1 MGSALLSVVFIGIA
15 TAILPFAVIIVLF
28 LLRGEGGLPKA
39 VAFVAGSIAV
49 RIVQGI
55 VFGYIF
61 VSSADSHGESSSDL
75 VTSTLLLV
83 LGILLLIAAFKKW
96 RKEEDP
102 DAPPPKWM
110 ITLSV
115 LSTAKAFG
123 LGALLTAVSAKQWV
137 FTLSAIGVIAEAP
150 LSPVQDVLVFLVYV
164 LVAALLVLLPI
175 IVCAV
180 APKQSAR
187 TLAAAQKWLEDH
199 NSQIMIMASLVFG
212 LLFLYKGIS
221 GLLG

>member
-1 MGSALLSVVFIGIA
+1 MGSALISVVFIGIA
-15 TAILPFAVIIVLF
+15 TAILPFAIIIALF

-39 VAFVAGSIAV
+39 IAFVAGAIAV

-55 VFGYIF
+55 LFGYIF
-61 VSSADSHGESSSDL
+61 VSSADADGESGSEL
-75 VTSTLLLV
+75 MTSTLLLV
-83 LGILLLIAAFKKW
+83 LGILLLITAFMKW
-96 RKEEDP
+96 RREEDP

-110 ITLSV
+110 ATISG

-123 LGALLTAVSAKQWV
+123 LGALLVAVSAKQWV
-137 FTLSAIGVIAEAP
+137 FTLSAIGLIAEAP
-150 LSPVQDVLVFLVYV
+150 LSPVQDVIVFLVYV

-180 APKQSAR
+180 APRQSGR
-187 TLAAAQKWLEDH
+187 MLAAAQQWLEEH
-199 NSQIMIMASLVFG
+199 NRQIMIVASLVFG
-212 LLFLYKGIS
+212 LLFLYRGIS